1 MCASSKKGPTVQD
14 DVLMLEGRRI
24 MGMVYYDGNASE
36 VNNLSPD
43 KHISSLTF
51 HLPDGVFILI
61 MGAFLG

>member
-1 MCASSKKGPTVQD
+1 MCASSKKGPIVQD

-24 MGMVYYDGNASE
+24 MGMDHDGIVAE
-36 VNNLSPD
+36 VNSLLPD